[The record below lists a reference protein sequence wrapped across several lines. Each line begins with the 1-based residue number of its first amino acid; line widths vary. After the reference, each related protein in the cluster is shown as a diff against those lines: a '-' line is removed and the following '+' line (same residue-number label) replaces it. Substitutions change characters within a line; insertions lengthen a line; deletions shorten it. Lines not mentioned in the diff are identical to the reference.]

1 MKVSELSKQLNITN
15 KEVINFLKG
24 KGYKITSH
32 MQNVPNEVIDEVIN
46 TLSKPEAEN
55 ALADKSNKKLTQK
68 ETSKKDVPDYQPKKF
83 KPDDTIACKS
93 VVPYKLN
100 ALGVDKNK
108 VYHWE
113 YYGDVDY
120 LEYRDLQA
128 LRRTEYITK
137 PLIMIDDADLC
148 YQWRRELGD
157 TYKYYLGIDYP
168 EDFFEKSDD
177 EFEKLLKEAP
187 ESIQNV
193 IKITAMNMIKN
204 ENYPTIQKLVLID
217 ENLGTCLKEFL

>member
-1 MKVSELSKQLNITN
+1 MKVNELSKQIGVTN
-15 KEVINFLKG
+15 KEVITFLKS
-24 KGYKITSH
+24 KGYRITSH
-32 MQNVPNEVIDEVIN
+32 MQSVPDKVIDEAIE
-46 TLSKPEAEN
+46 TLSKPRVEEPVERKVTEK
-55 ALADKSNKKLTQK
+55 KSPV
-68 ETSKKDVPDYQPKKF
+68 KKDAPDYQPKKF
-83 KPDDTIACKS
+83 KPDDVIACKS

-137 PLIMIDDADLC
+137 PLIMIEDADLC

-157 TYKYYLGIDYP
+157 TYNYYLGIEYP
-168 EDFFEKSDD
+168 EDFFEKSDA

-187 ESIQNV
+187 ETVQNV
-193 IKITAMNMIKN
+193 IKITATNMIKN
-204 ENYPTIQKLVLID
+204 ENYPSIQKLVLID
-217 ENLGTCLKEFL
+217 ENLGTCLKDFI